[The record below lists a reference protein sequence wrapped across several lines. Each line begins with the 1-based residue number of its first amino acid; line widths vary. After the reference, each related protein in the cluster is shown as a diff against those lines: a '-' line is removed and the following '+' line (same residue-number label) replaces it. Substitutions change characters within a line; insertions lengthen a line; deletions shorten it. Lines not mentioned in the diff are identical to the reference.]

1 MKVAGKHIVL
11 TGGGNGIGRELT
23 LQLLGAGARVT
34 AVDRDGDALQET
46 VRRAGDRKDRLQV
59 RVVDITD
66 RNAVEILC
74 ADILAHQGPV
84 DGLINNAGIIQP
96 FVGVAALDM
105 ARIDRVMA
113 VNFYG
118 TVHFVKALLPHLLT
132 RPEAHILNVSSMGG
146 FLPVPGQ
153 TVYGASK
160 AAVKLF
166 TEGLHAELADTN
178 VRVTLALPGGVDTDI
193 SRNSGVERPAA
204 ASGGKDAIP
213 MLPVSR
219 AAALII
225 DAMQQDR
232 YRVLVGKD
240 ARTLDLF
247 YRLNPAAA
255 ARMIRRKMKGLL
267 GGPEGRP

>member
-46 VRRAGDRKDRLQV
+46 VRRAGHRKDRLQV

-66 RNAVEILC
+66 RNAVQILC